1 MVFKSQSEVGE
12 WLKETLQNHLKSISR
27 PDVTGKICINV
38 YFGIMSKIVGYTI
51 ISKYANM
58 SSGDLEVGERK
69 YTQFDEFKIF
79 FFLKCVVLC
88 IGHKHNLQK

>member
-51 ISKYANM
+51 ISKYVFRGFR
-58 SSGDLEVGERK
+58 SGRKEVHP
-69 YTQFDEFKIF
+69 
-79 FFLKCVVLC
+79 V
-88 IGHKHNLQK
+88 